1 MYFVVGHF
9 PYDLRG
15 SAMAAVIKEIDVKK
29 DARNRVTLPD
39 AAFEHY
45 HVRVFA
51 DGHYELYPRVLA
63 EPLISVRTLEMM
75 DASMASLEEG
85 QVGEPLDPEAMLS
98 ALEGA

>member
-1 MYFVVGHF
+1 
-9 PYDLRG
+9 
-15 SAMAAVIKEIDVKK
+15 MADVIKEVDVKK

-63 EPLISVRTLEMM
+63 EPLISTRTLEMM

-85 QVGEPLDPEAMLS
+85 QVGEPLDPDTMLS
-98 ALEGA
+98 ALDDV